1 MTLSGNQQP
10 VRTEITEAA
19 MELGAEVSE
28 NGFLTHGFQFFGNLS
43 SICLLFLGNP
53 TV

>member
-28 NGFLTHGFQFFGNLS
+28 HGFSTHGFHFFGNLS
-43 SICLLFLGNP
+43 STCLLFLGNHA
-53 TV
+53 V